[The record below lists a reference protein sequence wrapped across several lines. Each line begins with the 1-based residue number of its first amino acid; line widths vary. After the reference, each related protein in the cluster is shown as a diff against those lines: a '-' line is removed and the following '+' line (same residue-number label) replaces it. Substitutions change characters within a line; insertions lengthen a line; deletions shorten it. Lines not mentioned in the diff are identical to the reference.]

1 MESLYPVN
9 EIVSMNA
16 YFYVSNIPTFGF
28 IFLSIDG
35 DLVMNAVMQLYF
47 PFFIYFIFFYKTD
60 LVRYKAE

>member
-35 DLVMNAVMQLYF
+35 DWVMNAVIF